1 MFDDYAHHPT
11 EVLATAKSIGKK
23 TFHESWVV
31 FECHSY
37 SRLFMHMDEFSHA
50 LELFDHVIVTD
61 IYAARETNTYQVHES
76 DLVSKINE
84 KDEKAIFIS
93 GYDAILEY
101 LKSHV
106 QKDDIVLT
114 MGAGT
119 ITKLADKMMNEAKKE
134 RTLFLSFRFHAY
146 FLDFCMG
153 ILDLFCRQIRYRLN
167 GQFHVEMR

>member
-119 ITKLADKMMNEAKKE
+119 ITKLADKMMNEA
-134 RTLFLSFRFHAY
+134 
-146 FLDFCMG
+146 
-153 ILDLFCRQIRYRLN
+153 
-167 GQFHVEMR
+167 